1 MSQTYFLLK
10 VIYPQKN
17 FSFRIL
23 ISALELNVYY
33 FLVQK
38 LHVED
43 TISHVK
49 KILINLKSERYV

>member
-43 TISHVK
+43 AISHVK